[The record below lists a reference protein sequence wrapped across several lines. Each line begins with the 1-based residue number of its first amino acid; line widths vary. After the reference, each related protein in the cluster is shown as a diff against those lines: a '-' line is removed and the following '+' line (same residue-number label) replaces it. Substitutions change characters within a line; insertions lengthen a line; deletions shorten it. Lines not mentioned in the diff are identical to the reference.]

1 MKANGDATAEAGL
14 IEPAP
19 FDVIVTVVA
28 FMNVFPP
35 IFTGVIPQ
43 VLPLV
48 LLSARAGPFTQPH
61 ETVNELPGVVHP
73 EAFLTVIVWFPSATP
88 ANITDV

>member
-61 ETVNELPGVVHP
+61 ETVNELPVVVHP
-73 EAFLTVIVWFPSATP
+73 EAFRTVIVWLPSATP
-88 ANITDV
+88 VNITEV